1 MSPKISICIPT
12 WEQNGFG
19 NEYLTKLFETIKV
32 QTFKDFEVVVSDHS
46 QDNSISSVV
55 DKFSKDINII
65 YIRNKQKFGNS
76 PFNTNNAIKNSNGE
90 IIKIMF
96 QDDFFYSENALEI
109 ISNSFNSSEV
119 YWLVTGCNHTDKN
132 VSSFNR
138 PMVPRWNNSIYKGVN
153 TISSPSVLSFRKN
166 TNIEFDENLVMLMD
180 CEIYYNFYKKYGL
193 PYIVSEILITNR
205 LHENQISS
213 NYKSNINDEIN
224 YVKKKYKILL

>member
-1 MSPKISICIPT
+1 
-12 WEQNGFG
+12 
-19 NEYLTKLFETIKV
+19 
-32 QTFKDFEVVVSDHS
+32 
-46 QDNSISSVV
+46 
-55 DKFSKDINII
+55 
-65 YIRNKQKFGNS
+65 
-76 PFNTNNAIKNSNGE
+76 
-90 IIKIMF
+90 
-96 QDDFFYSENALEI
+96 
-109 ISNSFNSSEV
+109 
-119 YWLVTGCNHTDKN
+119 
-132 VSSFNR
+132 
-138 PMVPRWNNSIYKGVN
+138 VN